1 MLFVVLFHPSTN
13 LCLNIHYEP
22 RFGFK
27 LDVFVYIVNF
37 DLAQAI
43 GMWERSDRRRESR
56 KLKVKQLGMGL
67 NKKIYCWDNKSPCGD
82 ESGLQ

>member
-1 MLFVVLFHPSTN
+1 M
-13 LCLNIHYEP
+13 
-22 RFGFK
+22 
-27 LDVFVYIVNF
+27 YIVNF

-67 NKKIYCWDNKSPCGD
+67 NKEIYCWDNKSPCGD